1 MIAYRQTFFFFFA
14 VALYMLEQPL
24 QSYAQEGAEK
34 ELAASKQLQS
44 EAWYYD
50 ALKAK
55 FIGDYKQEELLL
67 KKFIKERP
75 DVAAAY
81 YELANLLLN
90 NNDAKEAEAYIR
102 KAIAIDKTNL
112 WYQLTYTDALKRQK
126 KFDEAADVYS
136 ELAVTGRNNKSFYY
150 DAAYN
155 YQRAGD
161 NKKAMQALDELIK
174 VSPSDVENALL
185 SQQELYVKMKEP
197 AEALK
202 IAEQLLKK
210 YPKEGKYYSNLASIY
225 LENNNQEAALKT
237 YLEGL
242 KAAPNEPSLQYG
254 IALYY
259 LKKEDLENYDTY
271 ISQVILN
278 PDLDER
284 IQAETL
290 RRYLTDVEADSI
302 RKKKALEIAKKLVAQ
317 QPESGLM
324 QAFYGQILARN
335 NQPDEAARYLKQAL
349 ANDPDQY
356 DIWQELLL
364 TYVTNNQTDSLLAT
378 AKRALK
384 FFPNNAIVYYFAGI
398 GYLNKKESVQAIK
411 SLNRAVE
418 LQSEDNKI
426 LLADMYS
433 SLGDAFNNVKEYTR
447 SDSAFETSL
456 RLHSDNPS
464 VLNNYSYYLSMR
476 NTRLE
481 AAEKMS
487 KRSLEL
493 RPGEATFLDTYGWIL
508 YKQGKYQEAK
518 RYVEDAIKRTPDA
531 DGTLW
536 DHLGDI
542 NYKLN
547 NIDEAVKQWQKA
559 KDKGTENNLIDK
571 KIQDRKVYE
580 Q

>member
-271 ISQVILN
+271 ISQAILN

-384 FFPNNAIVYYFAGI
+384 FFPNNAIVHYFAGI

-481 AAEKMS
+481 ACREN
-487 KRSLEL
+487 
-493 RPGEATFLDTYGWIL
+493 
-508 YKQGKYQEAK
+508 
-518 RYVEDAIKRTPDA
+518 VE
-531 DGTLW
+531 TLS
-536 DHLGDI
+536 G
-542 NYKLN
+542 
-547 NIDEAVKQWQKA
+547 VTS
-559 KDKGTENNLIDK
+559 G
-571 KIQDRKVYE
+571 
-580 Q
+580 

>member
-1 MIAYRQTFFFFFA
+1 MIAYLQTFFFFFA

-271 ISQVILN
+271 ISQAILN

>member
-1 MIAYRQTFFFFFA
+1 MIAYRQTFFFFIA
-14 VALYMLEQPL
+14 VALYMLVQPV

-34 ELAASKQLQS
+34 ESVASKQLQS

-136 ELAVTGRNNKSFYY
+136 ELAATGRNNKSFYY

-155 YQRAGD
+155 YQRAGE

-259 LKKEDLENYDTY
+259 LKKEDWENYDTY
-271 ISQVILN
+271 ISQAILN

-290 RRYLTDVEADSI
+290 RRYLTDVEADST

-384 FFPNNAIVYYFAGI
+384 FFPNNAIVHYFAGI
-398 GYLNKKESVQAIK
+398 GYLSKKESVQAIK
-411 SLNRAVE
+411 SLNRAIE

-518 RYVEDAIKRTPDA
+518 RYVEDAIKGTADT

>member
-271 ISQVILN
+271 ISQAILN

>member
-210 YPKEGKYYSNLASIY
+210 YPKEGKFYSNLASIY

-271 ISQVILN
+271 ISQAILN

-384 FFPNNAIVYYFAGI
+384 FFPNNAIVHYFAGI